1 MALLTVSS
9 AITLSNKPQI
19 RNTMGLRLHKALGY
33 GLTGLSINPD
43 SPCQSNDPRINFA
56 SSVFTHAEKN
66 ADAVEAYM
74 KYLRKRTQN
83 AMDNFEDTDGISL
96 MFTLRL
102 LEQQVEEAD
111 GNYNKVDL
119 WGHVFYEGE
128 YGDPGTILIVPPG
141 LGSQWSHYDDKLD
154 AVEASLNGNHSLSPE
169 VKAVPFSPYPFDGWM
184 DTRTGE
190 KISFE
195 VESKM
200 GVINL
205 LTRSLEDGNLP
216 EDKREN
222 IAQGLERIQAKFAET
237 VGTDTYEE
245 ADKVIVPLV
254 PPEVKDFAEWSGVF
268 PDGETWKEL
277 RPMIYSYWA

>member
-1 MALLTVSS
+1 
-9 AITLSNKPQI
+9 
-19 RNTMGLRLHKALGY
+19 MGLRLHKALGY
-33 GLTGLSINPD
+33 GLTGLSVNPG
-43 SPCQSNDPRINFA
+43 SPAQSNDPRINFA
-56 SSVFTHAEKN
+56 SSAFTHAEKN
-66 ADAVEAYM
+66 ADAVERYM
-74 KYLRKRTQN
+74 NYLRERTKN
-83 AMDNFEDTDGISL
+83 AIDDFADTDGISL

-102 LEQQVEEAD
+102 LEQQVEEAG

-141 LGSQWSHYDDKLD
+141 LHDQWSHHDDALDIIESSLVDKYDM
-154 AVEASLNGNHSLSPE
+154 SPE
-169 VKAVPFSPYPFDGWM
+169 VKHVPFPPYPFDGWM
-184 DTRTGE
+184 DARTGE

-195 VESKM
+195 IESKM
-200 GVINL
+200 GGINL
-205 LTRSLEDGNLP
+205 LTRSLEERSLP

-222 IAQGLERIQAKFAET
+222 IAQGLERLQNRFAEM
-237 VGTDTYEE
+237 VGTESYEE